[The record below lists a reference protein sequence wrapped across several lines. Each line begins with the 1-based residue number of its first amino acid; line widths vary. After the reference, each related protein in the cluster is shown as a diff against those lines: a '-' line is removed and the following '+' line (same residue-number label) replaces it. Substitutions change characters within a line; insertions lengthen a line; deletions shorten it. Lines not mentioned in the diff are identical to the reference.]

1 MKGLEK
7 SRPFFIFGLPWP
19 TKAFHIMSLL
29 CLNETVKNHQQNDSN
44 NEEIAMIRGSL
55 FNVMGRAVQFFMLFA
70 ALLVG
75 SPQSSFAQSDYPNK
89 PIRYVVPFP
98 AGGATDNIARPLQNE
113 LLTAYKWNVVIDN
126 KPGAGGN
133 IGAEIVAKALPDGY
147 TWLMASVGTHG
158 INLPLYTQ
166 GGGKLPFDPIKDF
179 TPISL
184 VAELPNVL
192 VLNPDFAAKHN
203 INTVNDLIAYAKAN
217 PGKVNMASSGN
228 GTSIHMAGELFKSMT
243 KTYMVHLPYKGSP
256 PAVTDLIAGNVDIMF
271 DNLPSSINFIRS
283 GRLKALAV
291 TSAKRSPAFPDLP
304 TIAEAANLPGYEA
317 TSWFGIVGPA
327 NMPADILNKDSTV
340 LMAAINS
347 PSVKEK
353 YLAMGAQPVGNTPAQ
368 FATFIKNEITKWT
381 KVVKDSGAKVD

>member
-1 MKGLEK
+1 MRETYYHPIGKIAKISSALI
-7 SRPFFIFGLPWP
+7 SSAIFL
-19 TKAFHIMSLL
+19 AFSSPSYS
-29 CLNETVKNHQQNDSN
+29 QSN
-44 NEEIAMIRGSL
+44 
-55 FNVMGRAVQFFMLFA
+55 
-70 ALLVG
+70 
-75 SPQSSFAQSDYPNK
+75 YPNK
-89 PIRYVVPFP
+89 PIRLVVPFP

-113 LLTAYKWNVVIDN
+113 LLTTNKWNILIDN

-133 IGAEIVAKALPDGY
+133 IGAEIVAKSAPDGY

-166 GGGKLPFDPIKDF
+166 GSGKLPFDPIKDF
-179 TPISL
+179 TPITL

-192 VLNPDFAAKHN
+192 VLNPDFAAKN
-203 INTVNDLIAYAKAN
+203 SINSVNDLIAYARKN

-256 PAVTDLIAGNVDIMF
+256 PAIIDLMAGNVDIMF
-271 DNLPSSINFIRS
+271 DNLPSSINFIRA

-317 TSWFGIVGPA
+317 TSWFGVVGPA
-327 NMPADILNKDSTV
+327 NMPADILSKDSAE

-353 YLAMGAQPVGNTPAQ
+353 YLLMGAQPVGNTPVQ
-368 FATFIKNEITKWT
+368 FANFIKAEITKWT

>member
-1 MKGLEK
+1 MIEMYSQPIRK
-7 SRPFFIFGLPWP
+7 
-19 TKAFHIMSLL
+19 
-29 CLNETVKNHQQNDSN
+29 
-44 NEEIAMIRGSL
+44 IAKIS
-55 FNVMGRAVQFFMLFA
+55 A
-70 ALLVG
+70 ALIG
-75 SPQSSFAQSDYPNK
+75 SAFFLTLSSPSYSQGAYPNK
-89 PIRYVVPFP
+89 PIRLVVPFP
-98 AGGATDNIARPLQNE
+98 AGGATDNVARPLQNE
-113 LLTAYKWNVVIDN
+113 LLTTNKWNVIIDN

-133 IGAEIVAKALPDGY
+133 IGAEIVAKSAPDGY

-179 TPISL
+179 TPITL

-192 VLNPDFAAKHN
+192 VLNPEFAAKNN
-203 INTVNDLIAYAKAN
+203 INSVNDLIAYARKN

-256 PAVTDLIAGNVDIMF
+256 PAVTDLMAGNVDIMF

-327 NMPADILNKDSTV
+327 NMPADILNKDSTE

-347 PSVKEK
+347 TSVKEK

-368 FATFIKNEITKWT
+368 FANFIKAEIAKWT
-381 KVVKDSGAKVD
+381 RVVKESGAKVD

>member
-1 MKGLEK
+1 MILGKLLNVLTLSPIVVTALIG
-7 SRPFFIFGLPWP
+7 FFIG
-19 TKAFHIMSLL
+19 TS
-29 CLNETVKNHQQNDSN
+29 TVSVAH
-44 NEEIAMIRGSL
+44 
-55 FNVMGRAVQFFMLFA
+55 
-70 ALLVG
+70 
-75 SPQSSFAQSDYPNK
+75 SDYPNK
-89 PIRYVVPFP
+89 PIRYIIPFP

-113 LLTAYKWNVVIDN
+113 LLNALKWNIIIDN

-133 IGAEIVAKALPDGY
+133 IGAEIVAKSAPDGY

-179 TPISL
+179 TPITL

-192 VLNPDFAAKHN
+192 VLNPEFASKN
-203 INTVNDLIAYAKAN
+203 KINTVNDLIVYARAN
-217 PGKVNMASSGN
+217 PGTVNMASSGN

-243 KTYMVHLPYKGSP
+243 KTFMVHLPYKGSP
-256 PAVTDLIAGNVDIMF
+256 PAVTDLMAGNVDIMF
-271 DNLPSSINFIRS
+271 DNLPSSINYIRA

-291 TSAKRSPAFPDLP
+291 TTSKRSPAFPDLP

-317 TSWFGIVGPA
+317 TSWFGVVGPA
-327 NMPADILNKDSTV
+327 NMPADVLNKDSAA

-368 FATFIKNEITKWT
+368 FSTFIKNEIAKWT

>member
-1 MKGLEK
+1 
-7 SRPFFIFGLPWP
+7 
-19 TKAFHIMSLL
+19 
-29 CLNETVKNHQQNDSN
+29 
-44 NEEIAMIRGSL
+44 MIRGSL

>member
-1 MKGLEK
+1 MVMIQSTPLN
-7 SRPFFIFGLPWP
+7 
-19 TKAFHIMSLL
+19 SL
-29 CLNETVKNHQQNDSN
+29 
-44 NEEIAMIRGSL
+44 
-55 FNVMGRAVQFFMLFA
+55 GRAIALVIGLV
-70 ALLVG
+70 ALLAG
-75 SPQSSFAQSDYPNK
+75 IAQPSLAQSDYPNK
-89 PIRYVVPFP
+89 PIRFVIPFP

-113 LLTAYKWNVVIDN
+113 LLTTAKWNVLIDN

-133 IGAEIVAKALPDGY
+133 IAAEIVAKALPDGY

-192 VLNPDFAAKHN
+192 VLNPEFAAKNN
-203 INTVNDLIAYAKAN
+203 INTVNDLIAYARAR

-243 KTYMVHLPYKGSP
+243 KTYMVHLPYRGSP
-256 PAVTDLIAGNVDIMF
+256 PAVIDLMAGNVDIMF
-271 DNLPSSINFIRS
+271 DNLPSSISFIRA

-317 TSWFGIVGPA
+317 TSWFGVVGPA
-327 NMPADILNKDSTV
+327 NMPADILSKDSAV
-340 LMAAINS
+340 IMAAINS

-353 YLAMGAQPVGNTPAQ
+353 YLAMGAQPVGSTPAQ
-368 FATFIKNEITKWT
+368 FSAFIKNEITKWT

>member
-1 MKGLEK
+1 
-7 SRPFFIFGLPWP
+7 
-19 TKAFHIMSLL
+19 
-29 CLNETVKNHQQNDSN
+29 
-44 NEEIAMIRGSL
+44 MIQAKL
-55 FNVMGRAVQFFMLFA
+55 FNAMGPVFQFIMVFS
-70 ALLVG
+70 ALLTCG
-75 SPQSSFAQSDYPNK
+75 AQSSFAQSDYPNK

-113 LLTAYKWNVVIDN
+113 LLNAYKWNVVIDN

-192 VLNPDFAAKHN
+192 VLNPEFAAKNN
-203 INTVNDLIAYAKAN
+203 INSVNDLIAYAKAN

-291 TSAKRSPAFPDLP
+291 TSSKRSPAFPDLP

-347 PSVKEK
+347 PAVKEK
-353 YLAMGAQPVGNTPAQ
+353 YLALGAQPVGNTPAQ

>member
-1 MKGLEK
+1 MIQSTPLN
-7 SRPFFIFGLPWP
+7 
-19 TKAFHIMSLL
+19 SL
-29 CLNETVKNHQQNDSN
+29 
-44 NEEIAMIRGSL
+44 
-55 FNVMGRAVQFFMLFA
+55 GRAIALVIGLV
-70 ALLVG
+70 ALLAG
-75 SPQSSFAQSDYPNK
+75 IAQPSLAQSDYPNK
-89 PIRYVVPFP
+89 PIRFVIPFP

-113 LLTAYKWNVVIDN
+113 LLTTAKWNVLIDN

-133 IGAEIVAKALPDGY
+133 IAAEIVAKALPDGY

-192 VLNPDFAAKHN
+192 VLNPEFAAKNN
-203 INTVNDLIAYAKAN
+203 INTVNDLIAYARAR

-243 KTYMVHLPYKGSP
+243 KTYMVHLPYRGSP
-256 PAVTDLIAGNVDIMF
+256 PAVIDLMAGNVDIMF
-271 DNLPSSINFIRS
+271 DNLPSSISFIRA

-291 TSAKRSPAFPDLP
+291 TSAKRSAALPDLP
-304 TIAEAANLPGYEA
+304 TVAEAANLPGYEV
-317 TSWFGIVGPA
+317 TSWFGVVGPA
-327 NMPADILNKDSTV
+327 NMPADILSKDSAV
-340 LMAAINS
+340 IMAAINS
-347 PSVKEK
+347 STVKEK
-353 YLAMGAQPVGNTPAQ
+353 YLAMGAQPVGSTPAQ
-368 FATFIKNEITKWT
+368 FSAFIKNEITKWT

>member
-1 MKGLEK
+1 MRETYYHPIRKIIKL
-7 SRPFFIFGLPWP
+7 SSALISSAIFL
-19 TKAFHIMSLL
+19 AFSSPSYS
-29 CLNETVKNHQQNDSN
+29 QSN
-44 NEEIAMIRGSL
+44 
-55 FNVMGRAVQFFMLFA
+55 
-70 ALLVG
+70 
-75 SPQSSFAQSDYPNK
+75 YPNK
-89 PIRYVVPFP
+89 PIRLVVPFP

-113 LLTAYKWNVVIDN
+113 LLTTNKWNVLIDN

-133 IGAEIVAKALPDGY
+133 IGAEIVAKSAPDGY

-166 GGGKLPFDPIKDF
+166 GSGKLPFDPIKDF
-179 TPISL
+179 TPITL

-192 VLNPDFAAKHN
+192 VLNPDFAAKN
-203 INTVNDLIAYAKAN
+203 SINSVNDLIAYARKN

-256 PAVTDLIAGNVDIMF
+256 PAVIDLMAGNVDIMF
-271 DNLPSSINFIRS
+271 DNLPSSINFIRA

-304 TIAEAANLPGYEA
+304 TIAEAANLSGYEA
-317 TSWFGIVGPA
+317 TSWFGVVGPA
-327 NMPADILNKDSTV
+327 NMPADILSKDSAE

-353 YLAMGAQPVGNTPAQ
+353 YLLMGAQPVGNTPVQ
-368 FATFIKNEITKWT
+368 FANFIKAEITKWT
-381 KVVKDSGAKVD
+381 KVVKESGARVD

>member
-1 MKGLEK
+1 MYGNLYKAPGLVIK
-7 SRPFFIFGLPWP
+7 VF
-19 TKAFHIMSLL
+19 T
-29 CLNETVKNHQQNDSN
+29 
-44 NEEIAMIRGSL
+44 
-55 FNVMGRAVQFFMLFA
+55 LFA
-70 ALLVG
+70 AWFLVNV
-75 SPQSSFAQSDYPNK
+75 QASFAQSEYPNK

-113 LLTAYKWNVVIDN
+113 LLTAFKWNVVIDN

-133 IGAEIVAKALPDGY
+133 IGAEIVAKSAPDGY

-166 GGGKLPFDPIKDF
+166 GGGKMPFDPIKDF

-192 VLNPDFAAKHN
+192 VLNPEFAAKNN

-217 PGKVNMASSGN
+217 PGKINMASSGN

-256 PAVTDLIAGNVDIMF
+256 PAVTDLLAGNVDIMF
-271 DNLPSSINFIRS
+271 DNLPSSISYIRA

-317 TSWFGIVGPA
+317 TSWFGVVGPA
-327 NMPADILNKDSTV
+327 NMPADILNKDSVT

-368 FATFIKNEITKWT
+368 FANFIKNEITKWT

>member
-1 MKGLEK
+1 MLSINDKALGNGLHSDLDIKINTFALKDVLSESK
-7 SRPFFIFGLPWP
+7 
-19 TKAFHIMSLL
+19 KM
-29 CLNETVKNHQQNDSN
+29 ETLMIEMYSQPIRKIVKIS
-44 NEEIAMIRGSL
+44 
-55 FNVMGRAVQFFMLFA
+55 A
-70 ALLVG
+70 ALIG
-75 SPQSSFAQSDYPNK
+75 SAFFLTLSSPSYSQGAYPNK
-89 PIRYVVPFP
+89 PIRLVVPFP
-98 AGGATDNIARPLQNE
+98 AGGATDNVARPLQNE
-113 LLTAYKWNVVIDN
+113 LLTTNKWNVIIDN

-133 IGAEIVAKALPDGY
+133 IGAEIVAKSAPDGY

-179 TPISL
+179 TPITL

-192 VLNPDFAAKHN
+192 VLNPEFAAKNN
-203 INTVNDLIAYAKAN
+203 INSVNDLIAYARKN

-256 PAVTDLIAGNVDIMF
+256 PAVTDLMAGNVDIMF
-271 DNLPSSINFIRS
+271 DNLPSSINYIRS

-327 NMPADILNKDSTV
+327 NMPADILNKDSTE

-347 PSVKEK
+347 TSVKEK

-368 FATFIKNEITKWT
+368 FANFIKAEIAKWT
-381 KVVKDSGAKVD
+381 RVVKESGAKVD

>member
-1 MKGLEK
+1 
-7 SRPFFIFGLPWP
+7 
-19 TKAFHIMSLL
+19 
-29 CLNETVKNHQQNDSN
+29 
-44 NEEIAMIRGSL
+44 
-55 FNVMGRAVQFFMLFA
+55 
-70 ALLVG
+70 
-75 SPQSSFAQSDYPNK
+75 
-89 PIRYVVPFP
+89 
-98 AGGATDNIARPLQNE
+98 
-113 LLTAYKWNVVIDN
+113 
-126 KPGAGGN
+126 
-133 IGAEIVAKALPDGY
+133 
-147 TWLMASVGTHG
+147 MASVGTHG

-179 TPISL
+179 TPITL

-192 VLNPDFAAKHN
+192 VLNPDFAAKN
-203 INTVNDLIAYAKAN
+203 SINSVNDLIAYAKKN

-256 PAVTDLIAGNVDIMF
+256 PAVTDLMAGNVDIMF
-271 DNLPSSINFIRS
+271 DNLPSSINYIRA

-327 NMPADILNKDSTV
+327 NMPADVLNKASTE

-347 PSVKEK
+347 ASVKEK

-368 FATFIKNEITKWT
+368 FTNFIKTEITKWT

>member
-1 MKGLEK
+1 MILGKLLNVLTRSPIVVTALIG
-7 SRPFFIFGLPWP
+7 FFIG
-19 TKAFHIMSLL
+19 SS
-29 CLNETVKNHQQNDSN
+29 TVS
-44 NEEIAMIRGSL
+44 
-55 FNVMGRAVQFFMLFA
+55 V
-70 ALLVG
+70 
-75 SPQSSFAQSDYPNK
+75 AQSDYPNK
-89 PIRYVVPFP
+89 PIRYIIPFP

-113 LLTAYKWNVVIDN
+113 LLNALKWNIIIDN

-133 IGAEIVAKALPDGY
+133 IGAEIVAKSAPDGY

-179 TPISL
+179 TPITL

-192 VLNPDFAAKHN
+192 VLNPEFASKN
-203 INTVNDLIAYAKAN
+203 KINTVNDLIAYARAN
-217 PGKVNMASSGN
+217 PGTVNMASSGN

-243 KTYMVHLPYKGSP
+243 KTFMVHLPYKGSP
-256 PAVTDLIAGNVDIMF
+256 PAVTDLMAGNFDIMF
-271 DNLPSSINFIRS
+271 DNLPSSINYIRA

-291 TSAKRSPAFPDLP
+291 TTSKRSPAFPDLP

-317 TSWFGIVGPA
+317 TSWFGVVGPA
-327 NMPADILNKDSTV
+327 NIPADVLNKDSAA

-368 FATFIKNEITKWT
+368 FSTFIKNEIAKWT

>member
-1 MKGLEK
+1 MREAYSHPIRKIAKISSALI
-7 SRPFFIFGLPWP
+7 SSAIFL
-19 TKAFHIMSLL
+19 AFSSPSYS
-29 CLNETVKNHQQNDSN
+29 QSN
-44 NEEIAMIRGSL
+44 
-55 FNVMGRAVQFFMLFA
+55 
-70 ALLVG
+70 
-75 SPQSSFAQSDYPNK
+75 YPNK
-89 PIRYVVPFP
+89 PIRLVVPFP

-113 LLTAYKWNVVIDN
+113 LLTTNKWNILIDN

-133 IGAEIVAKALPDGY
+133 IGAEIVAKSAPDGY

-179 TPISL
+179 TPITL

-192 VLNPDFAAKHN
+192 VLNPDFAAKN
-203 INTVNDLIAYAKAN
+203 GINSVNDLIAYARKN

-256 PAVTDLIAGNVDIMF
+256 PAVIDLMAGNVDIMF
-271 DNLPSSINFIRS
+271 DNLPSSINFIRA

-317 TSWFGIVGPA
+317 TSWFGVVGPA
-327 NMPADILNKDSTV
+327 NMPADILSKDSAE

-353 YLAMGAQPVGNTPAQ
+353 YLLMGAQPVGNTPAQ
-368 FATFIKNEITKWT
+368 FANFIKAEIAKWT
-381 KVVKDSGAKVD
+381 KVVKESGARVD

>member
-1 MKGLEK
+1 MNQDK
-7 SRPFFIFGLPWP
+7 
-19 TKAFHIMSLL
+19 
-29 CLNETVKNHQQNDSN
+29 
-44 NEEIAMIRGSL
+44 L
-55 FNVMGRAVQFFMLFA
+55 FNAIKSTTLFFTAAITLFIGTSQA
-70 ALLVG
+70 SL
-75 SPQSSFAQSDYPNK
+75 AQSDYPIK
-89 PIRYVVPFP
+89 PIRFVIPFP
-98 AGGATDNIARPLQNE
+98 AAGATDNIARPLQNE
-113 LLTAYKWNVVIDN
+113 LLNTVKWNVIIDN

-133 IGAEIVAKALPDGY
+133 IGAELVAKAAPDGY

-179 TPISL
+179 TPITL

-192 VLNPDFAAKHN
+192 VLNPEFAAKN
-203 INTVNDLIAYAKAN
+203 KINSVNDLIAYARAN

-243 KTYMVHLPYKGSP
+243 KTFMVHLPYRGSP
-256 PAVTDLIAGNVDIMF
+256 PAVTDLMAGNVDIMF
-271 DNLPSSINFIRS
+271 DNLPSSINYIRA

-291 TSAKRSPAFPDLP
+291 TTAKRSPAFPDLP

-317 TSWFGIVGPA
+317 TSWFGVVGPA
-327 NMPADILNKDSTV
+327 NMPADILNKDSAV

-347 PSVKEK
+347 ASVKEK

-368 FATFIKNEITKWT
+368 FSAFIKSEITKWT
-381 KVVKDSGAKVD
+381 KVVKESGARVD

>member
-1 MKGLEK
+1 MLLQLRYGLL
-7 SRPFFIFGLPWP
+7 I
-19 TKAFHIMSLL
+19 
-29 CLNETVKNHQQNDSN
+29 
-44 NEEIAMIRGSL
+44 
-55 FNVMGRAVQFFMLFA
+55 A
-70 ALLVG
+70 ALICSAFTPLA
-75 SPQSSFAQSDYPNK
+75 FAQSTFPNK
-89 PIRYVVPFP
+89 AIRLVVPFP
-98 AGGATDNIARPLQNE
+98 AGGATDNIARPLQLE
-113 LLTAYKWNVVIDN
+113 LLVSDKWNVIIDN

-133 IGAEIVAKALPDGY
+133 IGADAVAKALPDGY

-192 VLNPDFAAKHN
+192 ILNLDFAKRHN
-203 INTVNDLIAYAKAN
+203 INSVNDLIAYARAN

-243 KTYMVHLPYKGSP
+243 KTYMVHLPYRGSP
-256 PAVTDLIAGNVDIMF
+256 PAITDLMAGNVDIMF
-271 DNLPSSINFIRS
+271 DNLPSAISYIKA

-304 TIAEAANLPGYEA
+304 TIAEAAKLPGYEA

-327 NMPADILNKDSTV
+327 NLPPEILKQTSTT
-340 LMAAINS
+340 LMKAINS
-347 PSVKEK
+347 PAVREK
-353 YLAMGAQPVGNTPAQ
+353 YLAMGAEPVGNTPAQ
-368 FATFIKNEITKWT
+368 FATFIKNEIAKWT

>member
-1 MKGLEK
+1 MGMIEGKL
-7 SRPFFIFGLPWP
+7 F
-19 TKAFHIMSLL
+19 KAI
-29 CLNETVKNHQQNDSN
+29 
-44 NEEIAMIRGSL
+44 
-55 FNVMGRAVQFFMLFA
+55 GRAIQFFMVLA
-70 ALLVG
+70 ALLAET
-75 SPQSSFAQSDYPNK
+75 SQFSFAQSDYPNK

-113 LLTAYKWNVVIDN
+113 LLNTYKWNVVIDN

-203 INTVNDLIAYAKAN
+203 INTVNDLITYAKAN

-368 FATFIKNEITKWT
+368 FTTFIKNEIAKWT

>member
-1 MKGLEK
+1 ML
-7 SRPFFIFGLPWP
+7 
-19 TKAFHIMSLL
+19 
-29 CLNETVKNHQQNDSN
+29 QSN
-44 NEEIAMIRGSL
+44 PLKTI
-55 FNVMGRAVQFFMLFA
+55 GRAIQFILIVA
-70 ALLVG
+70 ALLAG
-75 SPQSSFAQSDYPNK
+75 TSQGSFAQTDYPNK
-89 PIRYVVPFP
+89 PIRFIVPFP

-113 LLTAYKWNVVIDN
+113 LLNTVKWNIVIDN

-133 IGAEIVAKALPDGY
+133 IGAEIVSKSLPDGY

-192 VLNPDFAAKHN
+192 VINPEFAAKNN
-203 INTVNDLIAYAKAN
+203 INSVNDLIAYAKAN

-256 PAVTDLIAGNVDIMF
+256 PAVTDLMAGNVDIMF
-271 DNLPSSINFIRS
+271 DNLPSSINFIRA

-317 TSWFGIVGPA
+317 TSWFGVVGPA
-327 NMPADILNKDSTV
+327 NMPADILNKDSAV

-368 FATFIKNEITKWT
+368 FSAFIKNEIAKWT